1 MTGTHTGGNLWNA
14 GTMNNILAV
23 VALILTGCAW
33 TSASGAENEPEKYES
48 KRSKWYASVGIGG
61 NSASGTHEGWNRD
74 TTCYPTYDCFSGGSP
89 APSGYRWH
97 YDIEEKYG
105 HRGEISIGR
114 VYHRLRFDISLALQK
129 NDVEQTFKKLTDFD
143 GTPLN
148 PSNNT
153 IQSCSETRI
162 DDLTL
167 RTLSFNTYYDFLNT
181 SRWTPYLGGGL
192 GLASAKISGLY
203 FDSQYKDTAVP
214 PGNYD
219 PPLSFYTS
227 HSEKDI
233 SDRVLFW
240 QLYLGIDYN
249 LNDKIVLGIKT
260 TYSRTGELKDE
271 GKYSV
276 HPMNASDP
284 DFTATETISE
294 MNRWS
299 WMFIVKRLF

>member
-1 MTGTHTGGNLWNA
+1 M
-14 GTMNNILAV
+14 
-23 VALILTGCAW
+23 
-33 TSASGAENEPEKYES
+33 
-48 KRSKWYASVGIGG
+48 
-61 NSASGTHEGWNRD
+61 
-74 TTCYPTYDCFSGGSP
+74 
-89 APSGYRWH
+89 
-97 YDIEEKYG
+97 
-105 HRGEISIGR
+105 
-114 VYHRLRFDISLALQK
+114 
-129 NDVEQTFKKLTDFD
+129 
-143 GTPLN
+143 
-148 PSNNT
+148 
-153 IQSCSETRI
+153 
-162 DDLTL
+162 
-167 RTLSFNTYYDFLNT
+167 
-181 SRWTPYLGGGL
+181 GGGL